1 MAKRTKYLIAAAV
14 PVVVLA
20 VAIGMTL
27 VAGLLAGALVLL
39 AALVVTLVALRARA
53 AKQEKAASADWVD
66 AVGDTTLPGEDLE
79 GWTPSPARSGRMIA
93 DPSVFATPTSNGGAA
108 PSRDITTDGFE
119 ALTDEAL
126 AGNDDMS
133 WPGDDTTETIDW
145 SVPSD
150 WGKGPIADDADDLE
164 STAEVDA
171 EVIPL
176 TSVGS
181 DDDFADT
188 VEDDER
194 PVAATGETDPPEGTV
209 LDDEPT
215 DGVGPTDD
223 TDTDTD
229 GDSDSDTDVAPA
241 RSGPP
246 PADVAPLDAPA
257 GIPELEPTA
266 SLSYAT
272 AGAPTNG
279 RRPGAIDWTGPVHT
293 VDEHVHTADDIL
305 EASAATALPTPTDR
319 PAPAAGSELA
329 RLLAKVEARLRDYD

>member
-14 PVVVLA
+14 TVVVLA

-27 VAGLLAGALVLL
+27 AAGLLAGALVLL
-39 AALVVTLVALRARA
+39 VALVVTLVAVRSRV

-66 AVGDTTLPGEDLE
+66 AIGDTTLPEEDLE

-93 DPSVFATPTSNGGAA
+93 DPSVFATPSSNGGAA
-108 PSRDITTDGFE
+108 PPRDVTTDGFE

-126 AGNDDMS
+126 AANDDDMS
-133 WPGDDTTETIDW
+133 WPGDDTTDTIDW
-145 SVPSD
+145 SVPSE
-150 WGKGPIADDADDLE
+150 WGKGPIADDDSDDLE

-181 DDDFADT
+181 DDDLADT

-194 PVAATGETDPPEGTV
+194 PVAATDETDPPDGTV

-215 DGVGPTDD
+215 DDVGPADD
-223 TDTDTD
+223 PDDERRRRHRRRAGPLRPAFAD
-229 GDSDSDTDVAPA
+229 LAPI
-241 RSGPP
+241 
-246 PADVAPLDAPA
+246 DEPA

-272 AGAPTNG
+272 AGAATNG
-279 RRPGAIDWTGPVHT
+279 HRPGAIDWTGPVHT

-305 EASAATALPTPTDR
+305 EASAATALPTSTDR